1 MDKYGCD
8 PLTAAVAR
16 FSNRRRVMEDW
27 LHFPHPV
34 PAIKPYATEE
44 NAIAVRNWLWLV
56 AALVFLMVVVG
67 GATRLTESGLSIVQW
82 KPVTGALPPL
92 SQKEWLEAFEEYKQI
107 PQYKELFPDMDLAG
121 FKYIYAWEW
130 AHRLLGRLIGA
141 VFALPLIWFWARG
154 RLPRST
160 KPKLLGI
167 FALGALQGGVGWWMV
182 ASGLVNRVEVAQERL
197 AIHLILAALIFSACL
212 WVAGGLGPRARSVV
226 HEGAGRLKAT
236 ALAILALVFVQIF
249 VGGLVAGL
257 RAGLVNNT
265 WPLMDGV
272 FIPPADVL
280 WRLEPIWIN
289 LVDNPITVQFF
300 HRMIAYAIFA
310 LALGHLIDASM
321 NAEGRARRGAIIV
334 FGHVVMQIALGV
346 ATLVLIEPPFAG
358 TPHLLLALAHQAIG
372 MAVLAVATL
381 QTRRLTQDIL
391 SN

>member
-1 MDKYGCD
+1 
-8 PLTAAVAR
+8 
-16 FSNRRRVMEDW
+16 MEDW

-56 AALVFLMVVVG
+56 AALVFLMVIVG

-82 KPVTGALPPL
+82 KPVTGVLPPL
-92 SQKEWLEAFEEYKQI
+92 SHKEWLEAFDEYKQI
-107 PQYKELFPDMDLAG
+107 PQYKELFPNMDLVG

-141 VFALPLIWFWARG
+141 VFAIPLIWFWASG
-154 RLPRST
+154 RLPRSI

-182 ASGLVNRVEVAQERL
+182 ASGLVKRVEVAQERL

-236 ALAILALVFVQIF
+236 ALVLLTLAFVQIF

-272 FIPPADVL
+272 FIPSGDVL
-280 WRLEPIWIN
+280 WSLEPIWVN
-289 LVDNPITVQFF
+289 LVDNPVTVQFF
-300 HRMIAYAIFA
+300 HRMIAYAIFV
-310 LALGHLIDASM
+310 LAFGHLVDALL

-346 ATLVLIEPPFAG
+346 GTLVLVEPPFDG
-358 TPHLLLALAHQAIG
+358 TPHLLLALAHQAVG

-381 QTRRLTQDIL
+381 QARRLTQDIL